1 MATRAKPTSGAASFG
16 ASRTA
21 SRYLTSACAK
31 SSASY
36 AASPAASAASAAD
49 PDPRASLVVA
59 GSGGGAA
66 GLGAGSSEAG
76 GFASSLLETRL
87 PESASTG
94 AAVGAGAAGARA
106 GSCRSPPQPI
116 TTATI
121 VPSAQY
127 LTRPSP
133 RGFGRPRRVL
143 ASVVAQHGGL
153 ALDDGREAD
162 RPLPDAHQR
171 LQRLLR
177 VVAAQIDPLVI
188 VSQEELSAVLE
199 IRIFHVD
206 EGIARI
212 GELKKEL

>member
-116 TTATI
+116 TTA
-121 VPSAQY
+121 
-127 LTRPSP
+127 
-133 RGFGRPRRVL
+133 
-143 ASVVAQHGGL
+143 SVVAQHGGL

-171 LQRLLR
+171 FQRLLR
-177 VVAAQIDPLVI
+177 VVAAQIDPLVL